1 MALKIDSLDPRTT
14 ALLLIDLQNDFVE
27 PGAPLDTP
35 MAYRNIPRIKDL
47 IAFCRD
53 RGIAV
58 IYTRHAHDE
67 DGSDMGLFRDIYPG
81 LGQGQALIEGRRG
94 AAIFAD
100 VAPQAGDIVVR
111 KQRYSGFFQ
120 TNLDLIL
127 RSKGIKDVAIAGATS
142 EDCCLATAR
151 DAMYRGYRV
160 AFLEDAIG
168 TYDYP
173 DIGYGA
179 IAAEDLH
186 RMILTIVGV
195 TTAHVMKADEF
206 KALVRSQGEST
217 AIVR

>member
-1 MALKIDSLDPRTT
+1 MALKIDALNPDTT

-27 PGAPLDTP
+27 PGAPLETA
-35 MAYRNIPRIKDL
+35 MAYKSLPKL
-47 IAFCRD
+47 KELMAFCRQK
-53 RGIAV
+53 GITL

-67 DGSDMGLFRDIYPG
+67 DGSDMGLFKDIYPG
-81 LGQGQALIEGRRG
+81 LGQRQALIEGQRG
-94 AAIFAD
+94 AEIYQEL
-100 VAPQAGDIVVR
+100 APQEGDIVVR
-111 KQRYSGFFQ
+111 KQRYSAFFE

-127 RSKGIKDVAIAGATS
+127 RTKGIKDVAIAGATS

-160 AFLEDAIG
+160 AFLADVIG

-186 RMILTIVGV
+186 RMILTVVGV
-195 TTAHVMKADEF
+195 TTAHVMDADEF
-206 KALVRSQGEST
+206 KTLV
-217 AIVR
+217 V

>member
-1 MALKIDSLDPRTT
+1 MALKIDALNPDTT

-27 PGAPLDTP
+27 PGAPLETA
-35 MAYRNIPRIKDL
+35 MAYKSLPKL
-47 IAFCRD
+47 KELMQFCRSK
-53 RGIAV
+53 GITL
-58 IYTRHAHDE
+58 IYTRHAHDN
-67 DGSDMGLFRDIYPG
+67 DGSDMGLFKDIYPG
-81 LGQGQALIEGRRG
+81 LGQRQALIEGQRG
-94 AAIFAD
+94 AEIYED
-100 VAPQAGDIVVR
+100 IAPQEGDIVVR
-111 KQRYSGFFQ
+111 KQRYSAFFQ

-127 RSKGIKDVAIAGATS
+127 RTKGIKDVAIAGATS

-160 AFLEDAIG
+160 AFLEDVIG

-195 TTAHVMKADEF
+195 TTAHVMNTDEF
-206 KALVRSQGEST
+206 KTRV
-217 AIVR
+217 V

>member
-1 MALKIDSLDPRTT
+1 MALKIESLDPVTS
-14 ALLLIDLQNDFVE
+14 ALILIDLQNDFVA
-27 PGAPLDTP
+27 PGAPLHSA
-35 MAYRNIPRIKDL
+35 MAHNNISKIREL
-47 IAFCRD
+47 TNFCRD
-53 RGIAV
+53 RGMTI

-67 DGSDMGLFRDIYPG
+67 NGFDMGLFEKIYPG
-81 LGQGQALIEGRRG
+81 LGQRKALIQGQKG
-94 AAIFAD
+94 AEIYND
-100 VAPQAGDIVVR
+100 VAPKKGDIIIR
-111 KQRYSGFFQ
+111 KQRYSAFFQ

-186 RMILTIVGV
+186 RMILTVVGV
-195 TTAHVMKADEF
+195 TTAHVMNVEKF
-206 KALVRSQGEST
+206 KELFQ
-217 AIVR
+217 

>member
-1 MALKIDSLDPRTT
+1 MALKIESLTPHTT

-27 PGAPLDTP
+27 PGAPLETA
-35 MAYRNIPRIKDL
+35 MAYKSLPKL
-47 IAFCRD
+47 KSLLGFCREK
-53 RGIAV
+53 GILL
-58 IYTRHAHDE
+58 IYTRHSHSE
-67 DGSDMGLFRDIYPG
+67 DGSDIGLFKDIYPG
-81 LGQGQALIEGRRG
+81 LGQKLALIQGQRG
-94 AAIFAD
+94 AEIYQD
-100 VAPQAGDIVVR
+100 VAPQNGDIVVR

-160 AFLEDAIG
+160 AFLEDVIG

-179 IAAEDLH
+179 IKAEDLH
-186 RMILTIVGV
+186 RMILTVVGV
-195 TTAHVMKADEF
+195 TTGHVMSVDEF
-206 KALVRSQGEST
+206 KGLVRG
-217 AIVR
+217 

>member
-1 MALKIDSLDPRTT
+1 MALKIDFLSPSTT

-27 PGAPLDTP
+27 PGAPLEAS
-35 MAYRNIPRIKDL
+35 MAYKSLPKLKEL
-47 IAFCRD
+47 IQFCRNK
-53 RGIAV
+53 GITI

-67 DGSDMGLFRDIYPG
+67 DGSDMGLFKEIYPG
-81 LGQGQALIEGRRG
+81 LGEGAALIQGQRG
-94 AAIFAD
+94 AEIFSE
-100 VAPQAGDIVVR
+100 VAPQKGDLVVR

-120 TNLDLIL
+120 TNLDLLL
-127 RSKGIKDVAIAGATS
+127 RNKGIKDVAIAGATS

-160 AFLEDAIG
+160 AFLEDVTG

-186 RMILTIVGV
+186 RMILTVVGV
-195 TTAHVMKADEF
+195 TTGHVMKADEF
-206 KALVRSQGEST
+206 KALVRD
-217 AIVR
+217 

>member
-1 MALKIDSLDPRTT
+1 MALKIDALDPSTT

-27 PGAPLDTP
+27 PGAPLETA
-35 MAYRNIPRIKDL
+35 MAYKSLPKLKEL
-47 IAFCRD
+47 IAFCREK
-53 RGIAV
+53 GITLV
-58 IYTRHAHDE
+58 YTRHAHDD
-67 DGSDMGLFRDIYPG
+67 DGSDMGLFKDIYPG
-81 LGQGQALIEGRRG
+81 LGQRQALIEGQRG
-94 AAIFAD
+94 AEIYD
-100 VAPQAGDIVVR
+100 EVAPQDGDIVVR

-160 AFLEDAIG
+160 AFLADATG

-186 RMILTIVGV
+186 RMILTVVGV
-195 TTAHVMKADEF
+195 TTGHVMDVDEF
-206 KALVRSQGEST
+206 KSLVK
-217 AIVR
+217 

>member
-1 MALKIDSLDPRTT
+1 VALKIDSLDPQTT

-27 PGAPLDTP
+27 PGAPLETA
-35 MAYRNIPRIKDL
+35 MAYKSLPKLKDL
-47 IAFCRD
+47 LGFCREK
-53 RGIAV
+53 GITL
-58 IYTRHAHDE
+58 IYTRHSHSE
-67 DGSDMGLFRDIYPG
+67 DGSDMGLFKDIYPG
-81 LGQGQALIEGRRG
+81 LGQKLALIQGQRG
-94 AAIFAD
+94 AEIYQD
-100 VAPQAGDIVVR
+100 VAPRDGDIVVR

-160 AFLEDAIG
+160 AFLEDVIG

-173 DIGYGA
+173 DVGYGA

-186 RMILTIVGV
+186 RMILTVISV
-195 TTAHVMKADEF
+195 TTGHVMKVDEF
-206 KALVRSQGEST
+206 KGLVRG
-217 AIVR
+217 

>member
-1 MALKIDSLDPRTT
+1 MALKIDQLEPATT

-27 PGAPLDTP
+27 PGAPLETT
-35 MAYRNIPRIKDL
+35 MAYKNLPRIKNL
-47 IAFCRD
+47 MAFCREK
-53 RGIAV
+53 GIAL
-58 IYTRHAHDE
+58 IYTRHAHDA
-67 DGSDMGLFRDIYPG
+67 DGSDMGLFKEIYPG
-81 LGQGQALIEGRRG
+81 LGQRKALIQGQRG
-94 AAIFAD
+94 AEVFAE

-127 RSKGIKDVAIAGATS
+127 RSKGIKDLAIAGATS

-160 AFLEDAIG
+160 AFLADAIG

-195 TTAHVMKADEF
+195 TTAHVMNVDEF
-206 KALVRSQGEST
+206 KGLVRDTQAT
-217 AIVR
+217 A

>member
-1 MALKIDSLDPRTT
+1 MALQIDTLDPTTT

-27 PGAPLDTP
+27 PGAPLETA
-35 MAYRNIPRIKDL
+35 MAYKSLPKL
-47 IAFCRD
+47 QELMAFCREK
-53 RGIAV
+53 GITLV
-58 IYTRHAHDE
+58 YTRHAHDD
-67 DGSDMGLFRDIYPG
+67 DGSDMGLFKEIYPG
-81 LGQGQALIEGRRG
+81 LGERQALIEGQRG
-94 AAIFAD
+94 AEIYSE
-100 VAPQAGDIVVR
+100 VAPEEGDIIVR

-160 AFLEDAIG
+160 AFLADVIG

-179 IAAEDLH
+179 IAAEDVH

-195 TTAHVMKADEF
+195 TTGHVMNVDEF
-206 KALVRSQGEST
+206 KALVK
-217 AIVR
+217 

>member
-1 MALKIDSLDPRTT
+1 MALKIDALNPDTT

-27 PGAPLDTP
+27 PGAPLETA
-35 MAYRNIPRIKDL
+35 MAYKSLPKL
-47 IAFCRD
+47 KELMAFCRQK
-53 RGIAV
+53 GITL

-67 DGSDMGLFRDIYPG
+67 DGSDMGLFKDIYPG
-81 LGQGQALIEGRRG
+81 LGQRQALIEGQRG
-94 AAIFAD
+94 AEIYQEL
-100 VAPQAGDIVVR
+100 APQEGDIVVR
-111 KQRYSGFFQ
+111 KQRYSAVFE

-127 RSKGIKDVAIAGATS
+127 RTKGIKDVAIAGATS

-160 AFLEDAIG
+160 AFLADVIG

-186 RMILTIVGV
+186 RMILTVVGV
-195 TTAHVMKADEF
+195 TTAHVMDADEF
-206 KALVRSQGEST
+206 KTLV
-217 AIVR
+217 V

>member
-1 MALKIDSLDPRTT
+1 MALKIDALNPDTT

-27 PGAPLDTP
+27 PGAPLETA
-35 MAYRNIPRIKDL
+35 MAYKSLPKL
-47 IAFCRD
+47 KELMAFCRQK
-53 RGIAV
+53 GITL

-67 DGSDMGLFRDIYPG
+67 DGSDMGLFKDIYPG
-81 LGQGQALIEGRRG
+81 LGQRQALIEGQRG
-94 AAIFAD
+94 AEIYQEL
-100 VAPQAGDIVVR
+100 APQEGDIVVR
-111 KQRYSGFFQ
+111 KQRYSAFFE

-127 RSKGIKDVAIAGATS
+127 RTKGIKDVAIAGATS

-160 AFLEDAIG
+160 AFLADVVG

-186 RMILTIVGV
+186 RMILTVVGV
-195 TTAHVMKADEF
+195 TTAHVMDVDEF
-206 KALVRSQGEST
+206 KTLVD
-217 AIVR
+217 

>member
-1 MALKIDSLDPRTT
+1 MFILEVIVALKIESLSPSST

-27 PGAPLDTP
+27 PGAPLETA
-35 MAYRNIPRIKDL
+35 MAYKSLPKLQDL
-47 IAFCRD
+47 MRFCREK
-53 RGIAV
+53 GIV
-58 IYTRHAHDE
+58 LIYTRHAHDD
-67 DGSDMGLFRDIYPG
+67 DGSDMGLFKEIYPG
-81 LGQGQALIEGRRG
+81 LGQRQALIEGQRG
-94 AAIFAD
+94 AEIYAE
-100 VAPQAGDIVVR
+100 VAPQEGDIVVR

-127 RSKGIKDVAIAGATS
+127 RSKGITDVAIAGATS

-160 AFLEDAIG
+160 AFLEDVTG

-195 TTAHVMKADEF
+195 TTAHVMKAEEF
-206 KALVRSQGEST
+206 KALVQN
-217 AIVR
+217 

>member
-1 MALKIDSLDPRTT
+1 MALKIDRLNSSTT

-27 PGAPLDTP
+27 PGAPLETA
-35 MAYRNIPRIKDL
+35 MAYKSLPKLKAL
-47 IAFCRD
+47 IEFCRQK
-53 RGIAV
+53 GITL

-67 DGSDMGLFRDIYPG
+67 DGSDMGLFKEIYPG
-81 LGQGQALIEGRRG
+81 LGQRQALIEGQRG
-94 AAIFAD
+94 AEIYAD
-100 VAPQAGDIVVR
+100 VAPQKGDIVVR
-111 KQRYSGFFQ
+111 KQRYSGFFE

-127 RSKGIKDVAIAGATS
+127 RTKGIKDVAIAGATS

-160 AFLEDAIG
+160 AFLEDVIG

-186 RMILTIVGV
+186 RMILTVVGV
-195 TTAHVMKADEF
+195 TTAHVMDCEEF
-206 KALVRSQGEST
+206 KSLVE
-217 AIVR
+217 